1 MFQLV
6 PGVLRT
12 AFSKCA
18 PLALRIFDAQ
28 HCICATHRR
37 KSYASQGRSKVST
50 GTQSFNGPCL
60 TKKTVTVRPTSARR
74 SPGRPTHF

>member
-37 KSYASQGRSKVST
+37 KSYASQGRSKV
-50 GTQSFNGPCL
+50 
-60 TKKTVTVRPTSARR
+60 RRSARAL
-74 SPGRPTHF
+74 SPSTVHA